1 MGAKAKHFN
10 RRAKLQ
16 TEKRISSS
24 SSSKTKRHLHTK
36 RDRKMIKM
44 GIDAD
49 RLYSVAE
56 VAKILNVARSTMER
70 YIRQSP
76 IEYINLSSGR
86 QYTAVRILGSTLIDF
101 LEKSIVTVE
110 RKPLYE
116 TKAGENSFFRGMPG
130 RC

>member
-1 MGAKAKHFN
+1 
-10 RRAKLQ
+10 
-16 TEKRISSS
+16 
-24 SSSKTKRHLHTK
+24 
-36 RDRKMIKM
+36 MIKM

-76 IEYINLSSGR
+76 IEYINLSRGR
-86 QYTAVRILGSTLIDF
+86 KYTAVRILGSTLIDF

-116 TKAGENSFFRGMPG
+116 TEARENPIFRGMPG

>member
-1 MGAKAKHFN
+1 
-10 RRAKLQ
+10 
-16 TEKRISSS
+16 
-24 SSSKTKRHLHTK
+24 
-36 RDRKMIKM
+36 MIKM

-70 YIRQSP
+70 YIRQSR
-76 IEYINLSSGR
+76 IEYINLGSGR

-116 TKAGENSFFRGMPG
+116 TEAGENSIFRGMPG

>member
-1 MGAKAKHFN
+1 
-10 RRAKLQ
+10 
-16 TEKRISSS
+16 
-24 SSSKTKRHLHTK
+24 
-36 RDRKMIKM
+36 MIKM

-70 YIRQSP
+70 YIRQSH
-76 IEYINLSSGR
+76 IEYINLSRGR
-86 QYTAVRILGSTLIDF
+86 KYTAIRILGSTLIDF
-101 LEKSIVTVE
+101 LENSIVTVE

-116 TKAGENSFFRGMPG
+116 AKARKNSFFRGMPG

>member
-1 MGAKAKHFN
+1 
-10 RRAKLQ
+10 
-16 TEKRISSS
+16 
-24 SSSKTKRHLHTK
+24 
-36 RDRKMIKM
+36 MIKM

-70 YIRQSP
+70 YIRQSR
-76 IEYINLSSGR
+76 IEYINLGSGR

-116 TKAGENSFFRGMPG
+116 TEARENSIFRGMPG

>member
-1 MGAKAKHFN
+1 
-10 RRAKLQ
+10 
-16 TEKRISSS
+16 
-24 SSSKTKRHLHTK
+24 
-36 RDRKMIKM
+36 MIKM

-70 YIRQSP
+70 YIRQSR
-76 IEYINLSSGR
+76 IEYINLGSGR
-86 QYTAVRILGSTLIDF
+86 QYTAIRILGSTLIDF

-116 TKAGENSFFRGMPG
+116 TKARENSFFRGMPG